1 MAFESFIALRYLRKR
16 NLSRF
21 LSFMTVVAIGSVA
34 IGTAALIITFTIL
47 DGFERDL
54 RTNLIG
60 FSAHIQVGVFRNDA
74 IDMKAKDM
82 QTLRSIQNVQDA
94 GPYLERE
101 AMVITR
107 YDIEGVRVKGLDSLA
122 DLSRIRDR
130 IVAGSYVL
138 NPVDGK
144 HSIVVGKRLADKLN
158 LGVGDKMLLLGVTD
172 FSNLYNAPKLQ
183 CVIRGIYE
191 TGMAEYLDD
200 IYVFTAL
207 NTAQSIFGIPGKI
220 SGYDVLCSDVDQIN
234 ETVDRIQNTLGY
246 PFDPRSVFHLYNH
259 LFVWIDLQQ
268 QLIPLVVG
276 SLIVISVFNVIATL
290 LLFVIE
296 KTQYIG
302 ILLAMGASRRHVR
315 KIFVLQGFS
324 IGVIGSVVGMA
335 IAFAFTFAQ
344 QQLQFF
350 SLPQDVYFM
359 TTVPIHMRVE
369 VFAGVALAGVLLSFL
384 SSFIPAALAARLN
397 PIRSIRFH

>member
-1 MAFESFIALRYLRKR
+1 MSFESFIALRYLRKR

-21 LSFMTVVAIGSVA
+21 LSFMTAVAIGSVA

-47 DGFERDL
+47 DGFEREL

-60 FSAHIQVGVFRNDA
+60 FSAHVHVGVFRNDVVEE
-74 IDMKAKDM
+74 KAET
-82 QTLRSIQNVQDA
+82 QAELESIPNVRHA
-94 GPYLERE
+94 GPFLERE

-107 YDIEGVRVKGLDSLA
+107 DDIEGVRVKGLDSLR

-130 IVAGSYVL
+130 IVDGEYAL
-138 NPVDGK
+138 NPIEGK
-144 HSIVVGKRLADKLN
+144 HSIVIGKRLADKLN
-158 LGVGDKMLLLGVTD
+158 LGVGDRMLLLGVTD
-172 FSNLYNAPKLQ
+172 FANIYNAPKLQ
-183 CVIRGIYE
+183 CTIRGIYE

-207 NTAQSIFGIPGKI
+207 PTAQRVFGFSSRIN
-220 SGYDVLCSDVDQIN
+220 GYDVLCHDVDRVE
-234 ETVDRIQNTLGY
+234 ETVDAIQHRIGY
-246 PFDPRSVFHLYNH
+246 PFDPRSVFALYHH

-268 QLIPLVVG
+268 ELIPIVVG
-276 SLIVISVFNVIATL
+276 SLILISVFNVIATL

-315 KIFVLQGFS
+315 KIFVMQGLS
-324 IGVIGSVVGMA
+324 IGVLGSLIGAA
-335 IAFAFTFAQ
+335 IAFAFAFAQ
-344 QQLQFF
+344 QELQFF

-359 TTVPIHMRVE
+359 TTVPIHLSVE
-369 VFAGVALAGVLLSFL
+369 VFAGVALAGVVLAFL

>member
-34 IGTAALIITFTIL
+34 IGTAALIVTFTIL
-47 DGFERDL
+47 DGFEREL

-60 FSAHIQVGVFRNDA
+60 FSSHIRVEVFRSGEVQEDESTT
-74 IDMKAKDM
+74 AK
-82 QTLRSIQNVQDA
+82 LSRVANVRNA
-94 GPYLERE
+94 APFLERE

-107 YDIEGVRVKGLDSLA
+107 DDIEGVRVKGMDSLR
-122 DLSRIRDR
+122 DLSRIRQR
-130 IVAGSYVL
+130 LVAGSYAL
-138 NPVDGK
+138 NPIDGR
-144 HSIVVGKRLADKLN
+144 HSIVIGKRLADKLN
-158 LGVGDKMLLLGVTD
+158 LGVGDRMLLVGVTD
-172 FSNLYNAPKLQ
+172 FCNLYDAPKVQ
-183 CVIRGIYE
+183 CVIRGLYE

-200 IYVFTAL
+200 IYVFTSL
-207 NTAQSIFGIPGKI
+207 ETSRRIFGLPGSI
-220 SGYDVLCSDVDQIN
+220 NGYDVLCKDVAHIT
-234 ETVDRIQNTLGY
+234 ETVDRIQAEVGY
-246 PFDPRSVFHLYNH
+246 PYDPRSVFDLYHH

-302 ILLAMGASRRHVR
+302 ILLAMGASRRQLR
-315 KIFVLQGFS
+315 RIFVLQGLA
-324 IGVIGSVVGMA
+324 IGVIGALIGA
-335 IAFAFTFAQ
+335 ALAFAFTFAQ
-344 QQLQFF
+344 QELQFF

-359 TTVPIHMRVE
+359 TTVPIYMRIE
-369 VFAGVALAGVLLSFL
+369 VFAGVGLAGVVLAFL
-384 SSFIPAALAARLN
+384 SSFIPAMLAARLN

>member
-1 MAFESFIALRYLRKR
+1 MSFESFIALRYLRKR

-21 LSFMTVVAIGSVA
+21 LSFMTAVAIGSVA

-47 DGFERDL
+47 DGFEREL
-54 RTNLIG
+54 RSNLIG
-60 FSAHIQVGVFRNDA
+60 FSAHIHVGVFRNDVVPEMPGTQGDLER
-74 IDMKAKDM
+74 IP
-82 QTLRSIQNVQDA
+82 NVERA
-94 GPYLERE
+94 GPFLERE

-107 YDIEGVRVKGLDSLA
+107 DEIEGVRVKGLDSLR

-130 IVAGSYVL
+130 IVAGKYAL
-138 NPVDGK
+138 NPIDEK
-144 HSIVVGKRLADKLN
+144 HSIVIGKRLADKLN
-158 LGVGDKMLLLGVTD
+158 LDVGDRMLLLGVTD
-172 FSNLYNAPKLQ
+172 FANIYNAPKLQ
-183 CVIRGIYE
+183 CTIRGIYE

-207 NTAQSIFGIPGKI
+207 PTAQRVFGFADRIN
-220 SGYDVLCSDVDQIN
+220 GYDVLCKDVGQVE
-234 ETVDRIQNTLGY
+234 ETVDAIQHRIGY
-246 PFDPRSVFHLYNH
+246 PFDPRSVFSMYHH

-268 QLIPLVVG
+268 ELIPIVVG
-276 SLIVISVFNVIATL
+276 SLILISVFNVIATL

-315 KIFVLQGFS
+315 KIFVMQGLS
-324 IGVIGSVVGMA
+324 IGVMGAAIGAVL
-335 IAFAFTFAQ
+335 AFAFALAQ
-344 QQLQFF
+344 QELQFF

-359 TTVPIHMRVE
+359 TTVPIHMTID
-369 VFAGVALAGVLLSFL
+369 VFAGVALAGVALAFL

>member
-1 MAFESFIALRYLRKR
+1 MSFELFIALRYLRKR

-21 LSFMTVVAIGSVA
+21 LSFMTAVAIGSVA
-34 IGTAALIITFTIL
+34 VGTAALIITFTIL
-47 DGFERDL
+47 DGFEREL
-54 RTNLIG
+54 RSNLIG
-60 FSAHIQVGVFRNDA
+60 FSAHIHVGVFRGDVINGDPEVWKSLTQL
-74 IDMKAKDM
+74 D
-82 QTLRSIQNVQDA
+82 NVSGA
-94 GPYLERE
+94 GPFLERE

-107 YDIEGVRVKGLDSLA
+107 DDIEGVKVKGLDSLA
-122 DLSRIRDR
+122 DLSRIRDK
-130 IVAGSYVL
+130 IVAGSYNL
-138 NPVDGK
+138 NPVDGR
-144 HSIVVGKRLADKLN
+144 HSILVGKRLAEKLN
-158 LGVGDKMLLLGVTD
+158 IGVGDRMILLGVTD
-172 FSNLYNAPKLQ
+172 FGSIASAPKVQ

-207 NTAQSIFGIPGKI
+207 ETAQRVFAIPGRI
-220 SGYDVLCSDVDQIN
+220 SGYDVLCKDIDKVE
-234 ETVDRIQNTLGY
+234 ETVDLIQTRIGY
-246 PFDPRSVFHLYNH
+246 PYDPRSVFSLYNH

-268 QLIPLVVG
+268 QLIPVVVG

-315 KIFVLQGFS
+315 KIFILQGVA
-324 IGVIGSVVGMA
+324 IGVLGSGLGALV
-335 IAFAFTFAQ
+335 AFIFSFAQ
-344 QQLQFF
+344 QELQFF

-359 TTVPIHMRVE
+359 TTVPIHMSVQ
-369 VFAGVALAGVLLSFL
+369 VFAGVMLAGILLAFI
-384 SSFIPAALAARLN
+384 SSFIPAWLAARLN

>member
-1 MAFESFIALRYLRKR
+1 
-16 NLSRF
+16 
-21 LSFMTVVAIGSVA
+21 MTVVAIGSVA

-47 DGFERDL
+47 DGFEREL

-60 FSAHIQVGVFRNDA
+60 FSAHVQVGVFRNEAVDESA
-74 IDMKAKDM
+74 E
-82 QTLRSIQNVQDA
+82 TLARLRRVKNVRHA

-107 YDIEGVRVKGLDSLA
+107 DDIEGVRIKGLDSLS

-130 IVAGSYVL
+130 IVAGTYAL
-138 NPVDGK
+138 NPVDGR
-144 HSIVVGKRLADKLN
+144 HSIVIGKRLADKLN

-172 FSNLYNAPKLQ
+172 FSNLYDAPKVQ
-183 CVIRGIYE
+183 CIIRGVYE

-207 NTAQSIFGIPGKI
+207 ETAQRIFGLEGKI
-220 SGYDVLCSDVDQIN
+220 NGYDVLCHEVEQVH
-234 ETVDRIQNTLGY
+234 ETVDRIQNDIGY
-246 PFDPRSVFHLYNH
+246 PFDPRSIFALYRH

-268 QLIPLVVG
+268 QLIPMVVG

-302 ILLAMGASRRHVR
+302 ILLAMGASRRHIR
-315 KIFVLQGFS
+315 RIFVLQGLA
-324 IGVIGSVVGMA
+324 IGVIGAVAGGV

-344 QQLQFF
+344 QELQFF

-359 TTVPIHMRVE
+359 TTVPIYMRWE
-369 VFAGVALAGVLLSFL
+369 VFAGVGVTGVLLAFL

>member
-1 MAFESFIALRYLRKR
+1 MAFESFIALRYLRKK

-21 LSFMTVVAIGSVA
+21 LSFMTAVAIGSVA
-34 IGTAALIITFTIL
+34 VGTAALIITFTIL

-54 RTNLIG
+54 RSNLIG
-60 FSAHIQVGVFRNDA
+60 FSAHIQVGVFRGDVVDA
-74 IDMKAKDM
+74 KADNL
-82 QTLRSIQNVQDA
+82 QSLRRVRNVQKA
-94 GPYLERE
+94 GPFLERE

-107 YDIEGVRVKGLDSLA
+107 DDIEGVRVKGLDSLA

-130 IVAGSYVL
+130 IVAGSYAL
-138 NPVDGK
+138 NPVDGR
-144 HSIVVGKRLADKLN
+144 HSIVIGKRLADKLN

-200 IYVFTAL
+200 IYVFTGL
-207 NTAQSIFGIPGKI
+207 QTAQRIFGIPGKI
-220 SGYDVLCSDVDQIN
+220 NGYDVLCDDVARVD
-234 ETVDRIQNTLGY
+234 ETVDRIQNDLGY
-246 PFDPRSVFHLYNH
+246 PFDPQSVFTLYHH

-315 KIFVLQGFS
+315 RIFVLQGLS
-324 IGVIGSVVGMA
+324 IGVIGAALGA
-335 IAFAFTFAQ
+335 LIAFAFTFAQ
-344 QQLQFF
+344 QELQFF

-359 TTVPIHMRVE
+359 TTVPIHMRIE
-369 VFAGVALAGVLLSFL
+369 VFAGVAAAGVLLAFV
-384 SSFIPAALAARLN
+384 SSFVPAALAARLN